1 MEFYQIKYFIVL
13 AEELHFKKAAD
24 RLYIVQPALSRQ
36 IAALEKE
43 LGFKLFERDKRNV
56 HLTPAGISFWR
67 EVSGVFDML
76 EKAKRNALYLHQ
88 NTNNV
93 LEIGYVGSA
102 LNGVLPAF
110 IEELQK
116 KISNIKTHLIEMTTA
131 QQMVAL
137 KEGKLDIGFSR
148 NPEEHK
154 LLQYKVIQKE
164 TFSLVFPSSHKL
176 SKKKTLDLG
185 QIKDQPFILPSRSD
199 GDEYYHL
206 IMELFKEAGFEPSV
220 IHESVHG
227 HTILKLIEN
236 GLGISIL
243 PTSFNTM
250 KNTKVTFI
258 ELKNYKPR
266 AELFA
271 VWNKE
276 NRNPALNR
284 AIDLI
289 TKNMSVKL

>member
-1 MEFYQIKYFIVL
+1 ML

-43 LGFKLFERDKRNV
+43 LGFRLFERDKRNV
-56 HLTPAGISFWR
+56 RLTPAGIFFWR
-67 EVSGVFDML
+67 EVSGVFDAL
-76 EKAKRNALYLHQ
+76 EKAKKNALHIHQ
-88 NTNNV
+88 HATTL

-102 LNGVLPAF
+102 LNAVLPKF
-110 IEELQK
+110 IEEVQK
-116 KISNIKTHLIEMTTA
+116 KIPDIKTHLTEMTTA
-131 QQMVAL
+131 QQMAAL
-137 KEGKLDIGFSR
+137 KDKKLDICFSR

-154 LLQYKVIQKE
+154 LLVHKVIQRE
-164 TFSLVFPSSHKL
+164 TFSLVFPATHKF
-176 SKKKTLDLG
+176 SKKKLLG
-185 QIKDQPFILPSRSD
+185 LQQIKEEPFILPSRSD

-220 IHESVHG
+220 VHESVHG
-227 HTILKLIEN
+227 HTILKLIES
-236 GLGISIL
+236 GLGIAIL
-243 PTSFNTM
+243 PTSFSKG
-250 KNTKVTFI
+250 KNTKVVFK

-276 NRNPALNR
+276 NKNPALTT
-284 AIDLI
+284 AVDLI
-289 TKNMSVKL
+289 KKIGV

>member
-24 RLYIVQPALSRQ
+24 RLFIVQPALSRQ

-56 HLTPAGISFWR
+56 TLTPAGISFWR
-67 EVSGVFDML
+67 EVSGIFELL
-76 EKAKRNALYLHQ
+76 EKAKNNARTIHQ
-88 NTNNV
+88 QAASV

-102 LNGVLPAF
+102 LNVILPVF
-110 IEELQK
+110 IDELQK
-116 KISNIKTHLIEMTTA
+116 KIPNIKTHLAEMTTA
-131 QQMVAL
+131 QQMTAL

-148 NPEEHK
+148 NPESNR
-154 LLQYKVIQKE
+154 LLQFKVIHKE
-164 TFSLVFPSSHKL
+164 TFSLVLPTAHKFAKRKL
-176 SKKKTLDLG
+176 PDL
-185 QIKDQPFILPSRSD
+185 QHIKEEPFILPAKAD
-199 GDEYYHL
+199 GNEYYHL
-206 IMELFKEAGFEPSV
+206 IMELFREAGFKPNV

-227 HTILKLIEN
+227 QTILTLIEN

-243 PTSFNTM
+243 PSSFNKI
-250 KNTKVTFI
+250 KNSKVIFI
-258 ELKNYKPR
+258 ELKNYMPR

-276 NRNPALNR
+276 NKTPAVLT
-284 AIDLI
+284 AVELI
-289 TKNMSVKL
+289 TKAK